1 MPVTFAVD
9 TNCIVAAVCDWH
21 GDHRLAAA
29 AIERRLDR
37 GEHMAVA
44 AHALTEAYSVLT
56 RFPAPHRLAPADA
69 WAVLDV
75 SFAQAGTVISLTAPQ
90 HVALLAR
97 MAKGG
102 VAGGRAYDAMI
113 AECAAKAGATT
124 LLTFNARHF
133 DLAPKGVAIV
143 VPA

>member
-1 MPVTFAVD
+1 MPVRFAVD

-21 GDHRLAAA
+21 DHHRSAASE
-29 AIERRLDR
+29 IERRLDR
-37 GEHMAVA
+37 GEQMAVA

-69 WAVLDV
+69 WAVLDI

-97 MAKGG
+97 MATEGI
-102 VAGGRAYDAMI
+102 AGGRAYDTVI
-113 AECAAKAGATT
+113 AECAARAGARA
-124 LLTFNARHF
+124 LLTFNPRHF
-133 DLAPKGVAIV
+133 EPGPKDLAIV